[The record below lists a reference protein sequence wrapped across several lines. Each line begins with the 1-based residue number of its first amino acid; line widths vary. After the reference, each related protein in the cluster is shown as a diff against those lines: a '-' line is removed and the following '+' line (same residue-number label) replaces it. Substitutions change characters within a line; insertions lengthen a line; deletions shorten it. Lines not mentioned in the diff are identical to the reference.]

1 MHTLRS
7 TFKEKCR
14 EEEKE
19 TCSPCFDDCSYATT
33 DNQRPLTDLNEW
45 RRSWSPPTER
55 RPGSRCLR
63 APWNPTNSSSDTR
76 GWQKSS
82 PSDTRFKALPFSDAS
97 PFCSQDRAFKHVWTR
112 FLLLFLLVFFP
123 PLALSFSLVF
133 LWSSLPLPFSFSR
146 YHASFSSFFPTHTHT
161 HTLARVPQSFPSFS
175 LLFS

>member
-1 MHTLRS
+1 MLKPWYLKKKKIQRRRGRNVFTVFRFVACYDRWS
-7 TFKEKCR
+7 T
-14 EEEKE
+14 
-19 TCSPCFDDCSYATT
+19 SIDGSS
-33 DNQRPLTDLNEW
+33 RPGG
-45 RRSWSPPTER
+45 WSPPTER
-55 RPGSRCLR
+55 SPGSRCLR
-63 APWNPTNSSSDTR
+63 GLWNPTNSSSDTR

-133 LWSSLPLPFSFSR
+133 LWSALTLFLSLSVSLVPFLLFLSNARS
-146 YHASFSSFFPTHTHT
+146 
-161 HTLARVPQSFPSFS
+161 RVPQSFPSFS